1 MGIIEN
7 GLTGSLAARA
17 ALSAASQNIANVMTE
32 GYTRQGVVLASV
44 QPLQSGAISAGSG
57 VKVSSLMRF
66 SDDYKNLQMWQA
78 ASELGYRETAK
89 PYLDQLEQVM
99 GDDTSGINNGLDT
112 FFSALNAASVEP
124 SSVPLRA
131 QVLTAA
137 DALAQRVNNLTS
149 VLANQRAAVQ
159 QQRTSLVAQINSS
172 SADIAELNKR
182 IAEAQAAG
190 INASG
195 LMDAR
200 DQAIDT
206 LAGMVSIQV
215 VNHPD
220 GSRNVSLKTGQPL
233 VLGSTASTMTV
244 TSTLAGTQELSLQFV
259 NETFAVRDD
268 SLGGELGGLASFE
281 YDTLL
286 PLRDSIAD
294 IASEITTLMNNQLT
308 SGYTLSGAAGSALF
322 VFDASSSTSMLS
334 IDSSVLPQD
343 LGFSSDPTKPGNSD
357 NLLAMIALKD
367 QPITVTS
374 LGSVRIGDASTQL
387 IGRLGMQSQ
396 QNQASLDTAQTV
408 RNQAEENW
416 KSTSGVNQDEEAVNL
431 IQFQQMYQ
439 ANMKVITVANE
450 LFDSTLAMMG

>member
-159 QQRTSLVAQINSS
+159 QQRTSLVAQINST

-215 VNHPD
+215 VNHAD

-244 TSTLAGTQELSLQFV
+244 TSTMAGTQELSLQFV

-308 SGYTLSGAAGSALF
+308 SGYTLSGTAGSALF

-343 LGFSSDPTKPGNSD
+343 LGFSSDATKPGNSD

-367 QPITVTS
+367 QAITVTS